1 MNVLSEVGNDSEILY
16 VGGRGGQTAFLRGV
30 LMRSYGLQVNQNFF

>member
-1 MNVLSEVGNDSEILY
+1 MSEVENDSEILY
-16 VGGRGGQTAFLRGV
+16 VGGAEVDRQRFLRGV